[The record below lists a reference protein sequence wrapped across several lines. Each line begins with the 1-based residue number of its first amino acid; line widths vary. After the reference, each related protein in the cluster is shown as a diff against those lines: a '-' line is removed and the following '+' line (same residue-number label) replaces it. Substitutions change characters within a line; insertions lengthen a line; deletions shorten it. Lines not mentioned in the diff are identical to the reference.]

1 MGRAKDIYIQQ
12 LEGDIYNGV
21 YNNEIHQMEVTPQGV
36 ELYNQKLNQMNKKIF
51 NKYVSHICK
60 EFYLEQQEL
69 FAKDKRTDLVDAR
82 HLLYYLSIETPMT
95 IAQLIKYM
103 KDNEYDISHSS
114 IYHGYNKVK
123 FLSTSNSQWKEMVKR
138 IQSECIN

>member
-1 MGRAKDIYIQQ
+1 
-12 LEGDIYNGV
+12 
-21 YNNEIHQMEVTPQGV
+21 MEVTPQGV

-51 NKYVSHICK
+51 NKYVLHICK